1 MDGRGCGWGMGLKV
15 VWALG
20 VDAKTLDAGGMRFEI
35 RYGLLDGAQG
45 RTLEWGAG
53 RAHGKR
59 PLDGFL

>member
-1 MDGRGCGWGMGLKV
+1 MGLKV

-53 RAHGKR
+53 RGHGKR